1 MKANEGAKM
10 IQERLDKIEEKV
22 KQSKTV
28 KESDKTELLTILTTL
43 RTEITELSQT
53 HHEQAESIVGFTELS
68 THEATRSE
76 KNPELFNLSIEG
88 LNSSVL
94 GFEVSHPR
102 LVGIINS
109 FCTMLANSGI

>member
-1 MKANEGAKM
+1 M
-10 IQERLDKIEEKV
+10 IEDRLDKIEERL

-28 KESDKTELLTILTTL
+28 KESDKAELLTLLNSL
-43 RTEITELSQT
+43 RTEIADLSQT
-53 HHEQAESIVGFTELS
+53 HHEHAESIARFAELS

-76 KNPELFNLSIEG
+76 KSPALFDLSIEG
-88 LNSSVL
+88 LTSSVQ

-109 FCTMLANSGI
+109 FCTYLANMGI